1 MRLSRTVQALLALA
15 LTACAASTRSANSL
29 GDANAAVAEL
39 LSVDREL
46 GTSASRM
53 NVVDALSRAFADDIV
68 LLSRGRVFTGRD
80 SAIASLRAI
89 PENLSARLTWAPL
102 RGGISADARHGFT
115 YGFMTMTRPDSTR
128 TQLKYLAYW
137 IRGAG
142 NWKVAVYKRAPR
154 PDGVVSTREL
164 APMVPERLVAA
175 TSDSS
180 IVRRHAAELDAA
192 ERAFSDLAK
201 TIGLGPAF
209 TRNAAPDAMNMGGP
223 QDTSFVFGP
232 EAIGRGVGGES
243 TAPSTI
249 SWGPERVLVASSGD
263 LGVTIGYIV
272 SPGTGTNA
280 PARTPFF
287 TVWRRA
293 TPSQPWRFV
302 AE

>member
-1 MRLSRTVQALLALA
+1 
-15 LTACAASTRSANSL
+15 
-29 GDANAAVAEL
+29 
-39 LSVDREL
+39 
-46 GTSASRM
+46 M
-53 NVVDALSRAFADDIV
+53 NVVDGLSRVFAEDV
-68 LLSRGRVFTGRD
+68 LLLSRGRVFSGRD
-80 SAIASLRAI
+80 SAIASLREV
-89 PENLSARLTWAPL
+89 PENLSARVTWAPL
-102 RGGISADARHGFT
+102 CGGISADARHGFT
-115 YGFMTMTRPDSTR
+115 YGFMTLTRPDSTKM
-128 TQLKYLAYW
+128 QLKYLAYW
-137 IRGAG
+137 VRGSQG
-142 NWKVAVYKRAPR
+142 WKVAVYKRAPR

-164 APMVPERLVAA
+164 PPIVPERLVAP

-209 TRNAAPDAMNMGGP
+209 TRNASPVAMNMGGP

-232 EAIGRGVGGES
+232 EAIGRGVRGES

-272 SPGTGTNA
+272 LPAGGTN
-280 PARTPFF
+280 PARRTPFF

-293 TPSQPWRFV
+293 SPSQPWRFV